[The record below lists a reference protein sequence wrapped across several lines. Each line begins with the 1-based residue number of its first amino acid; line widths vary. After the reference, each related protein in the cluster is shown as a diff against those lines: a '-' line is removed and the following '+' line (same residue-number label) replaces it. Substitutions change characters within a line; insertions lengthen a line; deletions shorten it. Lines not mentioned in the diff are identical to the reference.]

1 MTRKRKRKKEK
12 GLKEGKRGREGRGGR
27 ERERERTRYLYYKA
41 SVNKLFVTHIP
52 PCDIVRRV
60 YAEMIADL
68 KLVPVNT
75 STPG

>member
-1 MTRKRKRKKEK
+1 MGGKGEK
-12 GLKEGKRGREGRGGR
+12 G
-27 ERERERTRYLYYKA
+27 EREKERGLVICMYYKA